1 MLNTDLQEYQQ
12 ICKNYDSFQCKKN
25 YWDERRA
32 FIASVRAQWL
42 LYDKY
47 VIIVEFSEKYEK
59 YKAKHLQ
66 LKNLLDDCDKYAIF
80 IEELNVNKGKVVTI
94 RNEIQTLKD
103 IVKELDY
110 WSNVLNLKSDFDK
123 QRLVELEIE
132 SLREEIQIL
141 YGNKEVLSHSINQNK
156 KVNEK
161 DRRLRE
167 ISEVFGNKMDK
178 LNHLGKLFD
187 NYRSWLYEKHIL
199 PKLVRR
205 ANRFVSNVEPYLSLC
220 YTIQEDGTFSFT
232 AKNEKHEVS
241 LEKASGFEYFILA
254 MSLRLAFMT
263 LTMGDKFGGQ
273 FFIDE
278 GFTACDARHLNK
290 IPNFLQSLLEMFDSI
305 ILVSHIEH
313 IKDSVDNTIFIRNR
327 SIQHG
332 STYTFKKPKI
342 VRKKRVNS

>member
-1 MLNTDLQEYQQ
+1 MTGMYMMKCVQKCTLVEEERENIRQEIREMKSKNKEYSLRINMLNTDLQEYQQ

-42 LYDKY
+42 LYDRY
-47 VIIVEFSEKYEK
+47 VKIVEFSEIYEK

-141 YGNKEVLSHSINQNK
+141 YGSKEVLSHSINQNK

-278 GFTACDARHLNK
+278 GFTRMRCETSKQNSKLPA
-290 IPNFLQSLLEMFDSI
+290 ISI
-305 ILVSHIEH
+305 GNV
-313 IKDSVDNTIFIRNR
+313 
-327 SIQHG
+327 
-332 STYTFKKPKI
+332 
-342 VRKKRVNS
+342 